1 MKQIVIIGGGQA
13 GHSAAARLR
22 SSGFDGRVVL
32 VCGENEL
39 PYQRPPLSK
48 KYLLGEFERERL
60 LLRPRLFYEEN
71 EIELVLGNHCTGI
84 DHDAR
89 VVELDS
95 GRLEY
100 DDLVLATGS
109 VPRNIPDRLGGALA
123 GVHTV
128 RTVSDIDRISE
139 ELLDGMNVLVVGGG
153 YIGLETAATCA
164 QRGCRVTV
172 VEMAERILQRVAA
185 PETSRFIRELH
196 TARDVRVMEATA
208 LAGLIADDEGRVC
221 AAELLDAGKTDA
233 DLAIIGIGIE
243 PSTSLAAAA
252 GLEIDNGIRTDE
264 FGRTSVDGI
273 WAAGDCASFPMGAR
287 RIRLESVQNA
297 IDQAELVSDNIL
309 GSDRKYSP
317 VPWFWSD
324 QFDARLQIAG
334 LGTGYDRIVSRQ
346 AEGSVAVSYWYFS
359 GETLLAVDAINDSR
373 SYMIGKRLLEMG
385 KTADP
390 AVLADTSSNLKLL
403 LR

>member
-22 SSGFDGRVVL
+22 SSGFDGRVML

-71 EIELVLGNHCTGI
+71 EIELVLGNPCTGI

-95 GRLEY
+95 GGLEY

-128 RTVSDIDRISE
+128 RAISDIDRISG

-185 PETSRFIRELH
+185 PETSRYIRELH
-196 TARDVRVMEATA
+196 TARDVRIMEATA
-208 LAGLIADDEGRVC
+208 LAGLVADDEG
-221 AAELLDAGKTDA
+221 TD
-233 DLAIIGIGIE
+233 LCR
-243 PSTSLAAAA
+243 
-252 GLEIDNGIRTDE
+252 RT
-264 FGRTSVDGI
+264 
-273 WAAGDCASFPMGAR
+273 A
-287 RIRLESVQNA
+287 
-297 IDQAELVSDNIL
+297 
-309 GSDRKYSP
+309 
-317 VPWFWSD
+317 
-324 QFDARLQIAG
+324 
-334 LGTGYDRIVSRQ
+334 
-346 AEGSVAVSYWYFS
+346 
-359 GETLLAVDAINDSR
+359 
-373 SYMIGKRLLEMG
+373 
-385 KTADP
+385 
-390 AVLADTSSNLKLL
+390 
-403 LR
+403 